1 MDQAITLFFNGS
13 HSLYLD
19 VFAWSATHI
28 QVWIPFLLV
37 IVYVLFKE
45 HDFSHFC
52 FILGAAIFCVV
63 ISDQIASSIFKP
75 LIARWRPT
83 HSPQIMHLTD
93 VVAGYR
99 GGYFGFF
106 SSHAANTFSIATF
119 LSLVFRNRN
128 ISLSLFAWAILN
140 CWTRIYLGVHYFG
153 DLLTGAVFGTLV
165 AYLAFRVY
173 CYYFK
178 DATSFSY
185 TRNQLK
191 CIPLVFILTLCVLA
205 TPWRLI
211 Y

>member
-19 VFAWSATHI
+19 AFAWSATHI

-45 HDFSHFC
+45 HDFAHFF
-52 FILGAAIFCVV
+52 FIIGAAIFCVV
-63 ISDQIASSIFKP
+63 VSDQVASSIFKP

-83 HSPQIMHLTD
+83 HNPQIMHLTD
-93 VVAGYR
+93 IVAGYR

-119 LSLVFRNRN
+119 LSLIFRDRN
-128 ISLSLFAWAILN
+128 VYISLFCWALLN
-140 CWTRIYLGVHYFG
+140 CWTRIYLGVHYMT
-153 DLLTGAVFGTLV
+153 DLLVGALWGSMIAF
-165 AYLAFRVY
+165 LAFRVY
-173 CYYFK
+173 RHCFN
-178 DATSFSY
+178 DATTY
-185 TRNQLK
+185 AYPRKVLNY
-191 CIPLVFILTLCVLA
+191 IPLVFIITLCILA

>member
-19 VFAWSATHI
+19 AFAWSATHI

-45 HDFSHFC
+45 HDFAHFF
-52 FILGAAIFCVV
+52 FIIGAAIFCVV
-63 ISDQIASSIFKP
+63 ISDQVASSIFKP

-83 HSPQIMHLTD
+83 HNPQIMHLTD
-93 VVAGYR
+93 IVAGYR

-119 LSLVFRNRN
+119 LSLIFRDRN
-128 ISLSLFAWAILN
+128 VYISLFCWALLN
-140 CWTRIYLGVHYFG
+140 CWTRIYLGVHYMT
-153 DLLTGAVFGTLV
+153 DLLVGALWGSMIAF
-165 AYLAFRVY
+165 LAFRVY
-173 CYYFK
+173 RHYFNN
-178 DATSFSY
+178 ATTY
-185 TRNQLK
+185 AYPRKVLNY
-191 CIPLVFILTLCVLA
+191 IPLVFIITLCILA

>member
-1 MDQAITLFFNGS
+1 
-13 HSLYLD
+13 
-19 VFAWSATHI
+19 
-28 QVWIPFLLV
+28 
-37 IVYVLFKE
+37 
-45 HDFSHFC
+45 
-52 FILGAAIFCVV
+52 
-63 ISDQIASSIFKP
+63 
-75 LIARWRPT
+75 
-83 HSPQIMHLTD
+83 MHLTD

-178 DATSFSY
+178 DATSFPY

-191 CIPLVFILTLCVLA
+191 YIPLVFILTLCVLA

>member
-1 MDQAITLFFNGS
+1 MDQAITLYFNGS

-37 IVYVLFKE
+37 IIYVLFKE
-45 HDFSHFC
+45 HDFAHFF

-63 ISDQIASSIFKP
+63 ISDQVASSIFKP

-83 HSPQIMHLTD
+83 HNPQIMHLTN
-93 VVAGYR
+93 V
-99 GGYFGFF
+99 
-106 SSHAANTFSIATF
+106 
-119 LSLVFRNRN
+119 
-128 ISLSLFAWAILN
+128 SLSLFAWAVLN

-153 DLLTGAVFGTLV
+153 DLLTGAIFGSLV

-178 DATSFSY
+178 DATSFPY
-185 TRNQLK
+185 TRKQLK
-191 CIPLVFILTLCVLA
+191 HIPMVFILTLCILA

>member
-13 HSLYLD
+13 HSLYLNA
-19 VFAWSATHI
+19 FAWSATHI

-45 HDFSHFC
+45 HDFAHFF
-52 FILGAAIFCVV
+52 FIIGAAIFCVV
-63 ISDQIASSIFKP
+63 ISDQVASSIFKP

-83 HSPQIMHLTD
+83 HNPQIMHLTD

-119 LSLVFRNRN
+119 LSLIFRNRN
-128 ISLSLFAWAILN
+128 VSISLFSWAILN

-153 DLLTGAVFGTLV
+153 DLLTGAIWGSCV

-173 CYYFK
+173 RYYFT
-178 DATSFSY
+178 DATSFLYPPKTLNYIS
-185 TRNQLK
+185 
-191 CIPLVFILTLCVLA
+191 LVFVLTLCLLA